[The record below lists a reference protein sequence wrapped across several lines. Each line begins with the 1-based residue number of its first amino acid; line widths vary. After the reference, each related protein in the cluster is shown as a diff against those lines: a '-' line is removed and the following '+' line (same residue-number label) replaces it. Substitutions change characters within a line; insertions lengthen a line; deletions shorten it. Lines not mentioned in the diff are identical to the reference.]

1 MLRREYFSLY
11 LDVLMCFDVANI
23 NFFCVESMYS
33 LCCNGTSDD
42 WTSGASKPTFV
53 TQFVFK
59 IYIFDMVR
67 FIFLIW
73 HVNELRIMKATIVF
87 LHI

>member
-42 WTSGASKPTFV
+42 KVHSVPIGRPALAS
-53 TQFVFK
+53 Q
-59 IYIFDMVR
+59 
-67 FIFLIW
+67 L
-73 HVNELRIMKATIVF
+73 L
-87 LHI
+87 